1 MLKAAV
7 TALSA
12 SSVKAHGVA
21 EQPLAEPLPALKP
34 AKLDPVF
41 ATATRASPVPSG
53 YSDLHVSAGPPSTLH
68 WTVPVPVP
76 MHLIVS
82 DASTIGSRSKIA
94 STVLSAFISTS
105 HSLPK
110 VLSHSPV
117 HSVNSEP
124 RSGSATSVSSVPSS
138 YSASHSSAGPPST
151 SHSTVPV
158 PVPPVSIVSSKGGS
172 GSKSAVIASGSS
184 MLRTHSLSM
193 PEQSPDQLEN
203 SEPNSA
209 SAYRV
214 SSVS

>member
-76 MHLIVS
+76 ANLIDS
-82 DASTIGSRSKIA
+82 EASSIGSRSKIA

-138 YSASHSSAGPPST
+138 YSSSHSSTGPLST
-151 SHSTVPV
+151 PHST
-158 PVPPVSIVSSKGGS
+158 PPLPLPRGSTVSPKS
-172 GSKSAVIASGSS
+172 GA
-184 MLRTHSLSM
+184 
-193 PEQSPDQLEN
+193 
-203 SEPNSA
+203 A
-209 SAYRV
+209 SATAV
-214 SSVS
+214 S